1 MANVNIP
8 THMKDS
14 RWLQLEVCREAQR
27 NKCTRSD
34 EECKFAHP
42 PPHVEIQNGRVT
54 ACYDS
59 IKSRCTRDNPPCK
72 FYHPPQHLKDQLLI
86 NGRNHLAMK
95 NIMVQQ
101 MQMQHQ
107 QQQPVQLQAQLQ
119 MQQMPLL
126 NAYYP
131 TTGMVSSPYLSSGS
145 SYMSSSSPGPS
156 GSSHSLAE
164 SSSSLGMMSPM
175 GSANLLHQQ
184 HGGGGSGGGKGR
196 MDRLEVCREFSRG
209 TCRRSEQECRYAHPS
224 EHVQVTDNMVI
235 VCMDSL
241 KGKCGRETCRYFHP
255 PAHLMQQLKS
265 RQSVNTSAGIDSGGS
280 TGVATVVAQ
289 AVGATLPVGQ
299 AAATS
304 DYNSLVA
311 QAAAAATSPFR
322 AAAALLQQKQAVA
335 SAMNQLL
342 AAAQQVQGLSSLY
355 AQSSEQSA
363 SAAMPPSLSPMALQ
377 SLSVSFAQAAAQ
389 AQAAAAQQQTGSLKR
404 KASFEQ
410 DSELVFHGLAPSVKR
425 QTMSPSAL
433 SGPSL
438 ALLQQQHQHHQQSLV
453 QQAMYGQLLS
463 SFQQNLSMQQAHQS
477 QQHAAYATYNPH
489 SLSGQHGMSQSP
501 PVHLGDPNQPNV
513 PGAGHQQEE
522 PEDSND
528 PSSSQ

>member
-265 RQSVNTSAGIDSGGS
+265 RQSVNTS
-280 TGVATVVAQ
+280 
-289 AVGATLPVGQ
+289 
-299 AAATS
+299 
-304 DYNSLVA
+304 
-311 QAAAAATSPFR
+311 
-322 AAAALLQQKQAVA
+322 
-335 SAMNQLL
+335 
-342 AAAQQVQGLSSLY
+342 
-355 AQSSEQSA
+355 
-363 SAAMPPSLSPMALQ
+363 
-377 SLSVSFAQAAAQ
+377 
-389 AQAAAAQQQTGSLKR
+389 
-404 KASFEQ
+404 
-410 DSELVFHGLAPSVKR
+410 VFHGLAPSVKR